1 MGRNLEIELEELFG
15 NFRKEPSKTLK
26 NEKHPERTV
35 EIKVDPDYIE
45 AVVKKET
52 KGKTTEEKQKIVE
65 KANEL
70 TREQRIL
77 KLNKQMEV
85 AARIKK
91 LVDIDLENEKM
102 INEFVAFLKEGHYEV
117 PDGTKPTISNVINW
131 AINMALDGLQLT
143 KDKTIGSKKGKK

>member
-1 MGRNLEIELEELFG
+1 MDIEEITIFN
-15 NFRKEPSKTLK
+15 NFHKEPTKTLK
-26 NEKHPERTV
+26 NKKHPERTV

-45 AVVKKET
+45 EVVKKET

-70 TREQRIL
+70 TKEQRIL
-77 KLNKQMEV
+77 KLNKQMDL
-85 AARIKK
+85 AARVKK

-102 INEFVAFLKEGHYEV
+102 IAEFVDFLKKGHYEV

-131 AINMALDGLQLT
+131 AINTALDGLQLT
-143 KDKTIGSKKGKK
+143 KNKTIGTKKGKSK